1 MIGVWSLTPRN
12 PYISLSPV
20 CPRLS
25 RLYLFPVLVVVLL
38 KSLIFCSPTDIITML
53 ASSEFDPLDTL
64 QLFTGHPSAESKDLP
79 CRIYLG
85 SRFRLGAPIP
95 MVRLPCSCTLTTLK
109 ELHY

>member
-1 MIGVWSLTPRN
+1 MGVQSGVSPPPLGVVVMIIRAITIDMIGVCPLTPRN

-64 QLFTGHPSAESKDLP
+64 QLSTGHPSAESKDLP
-79 CRIYLG
+79 CRI
-85 SRFRLGAPIP
+85 
-95 MVRLPCSCTLTTLK
+95 
-109 ELHY
+109 